1 MSFCPGSQMD
11 WRSVAAPPPVDL
23 TARESEQHS
32 IYLLLA
38 MALVFDGWCVNKTRP
53 EQVQAYAAG
62 APDRIFAAYL
72 GHNVGAL
79 VVDPREGIL
88 AFALNRNVELRST
101 LEHAEAR
108 AIRHAINRRNKAG
121 IGGDDLWSF
130 TGLLKGVRIYA
141 TLEPCSQCAGI
152 AELANLEAVVYAQDD
167 PFQCGVANVLYNL
180 HLHLRSGAAASPLP
194 IRATFFPLWNELAAA
209 YADFVASKPS
219 HGRTGLTSFLETF
232 QAYAIY
238 REAAERLDRV
248 VVKDPENAI
257 VLEHAQAFRRD
268 RASQLQRGL
277 TPL

>member
-1 MSFCPGSQMD
+1 MSPCSGLHTD
-11 WRSVAAPPPVDL
+11 WRDVAAPPPIELSTPD
-23 TARESEQHS
+23 TEAHS

-38 MALVFDGWCVNKTRP
+38 MALVFDGWCVNKNRAEQAQVYADGEP
-53 EQVQAYAAG
+53 ERVF
-62 APDRIFAAYL
+62 PAYL

-108 AIRHAINRRNKAG
+108 AVRHATNRRNKAG
-121 IGGDDLWSF
+121 MGSDDLWGF

-152 AELANLEAVVYAQDD
+152 VELASLESIIYAQDD
-167 PFQCGVANVLYNL
+167 PFQCGVANVLYKLHQNL
-180 HLHLRSGAAASPLP
+180 RPAGAASPIP
-194 IRATFFPLWNELAAA
+194 VRATFFPLWDELAAA
-209 YADFVASKPS
+209 YADFVASKPA

-238 REAAERLDRV
+238 RRAAERLDGMV
-248 VVKDPENAI
+248 VDEPENAMA
-257 VLEHAQAFRRD
+257 LRHAQRFRRD
-268 RASQLQRGL
+268 WGSKLGSGL
-277 TPL
+277 APL